1 MTAFFSTFSPHHAM
15 TSLTPRRTTLS
26 NSEARAYPP
35 AMLTLRPAAARG
47 HADHGWLDTFHTF
60 SFADYHDPAQT
71 GFRSLRVINED
82 RVAPGM
88 GFGTH
93 PHRDMEI
100 LTYILAGR
108 LAHKDSMGH
117 GREIAA
123 GQLQAMSAGTG
134 ITHSEFNPSRTEPV
148 HLLQI
153 WLLPDRRGHTPR
165 YAEWSPPAEG
175 PGALT
180 LLASPDGREGSAAI
194 HQDARLWLVKPDG
207 SGALTYPLS
216 AGRAAWVQVMRGA
229 LAVNGEQLAAGDGA
243 AVVGVDALTL
253 DAASGAE
260 ALLFDLA

>member
-1 MTAFFSTFSPHHAM
+1 MI
-15 TSLTPRRTTLS
+15 
-26 NSEARAYPP
+26 
-35 AMLTLRPAAARG
+35 TLRPSAARG

-60 SFADYHDPAQT
+60 SFADYHDPAHM
-71 GFRSLRVINED
+71 GFRALRVINED

-117 GREIAA
+117 GREIAP

-134 ITHSEFNPSRTEPV
+134 ITHSEFNPSRTDPV

-153 WLLPDRRGHTPR
+153 WLLPDKKGHTPR
-165 YAEWSPPAEG
+165 YAEWSPNAGENR
-175 PGALT
+175 ALT
-180 LLASPDGREGSAAI
+180 LLTSPDGREGSAAI
-194 HQDARLWLVKPDG
+194 HQDARLYLVKLDAG
-207 SGALTYPLS
+207 AALTHPL
-216 AGRAAWVQVMRGA
+216 ATGRAAWLQVMRGSLTLNGHA
-229 LAVNGEQLAAGDGA
+229 LGAGDGA
-243 AVVGVDALTL
+243 AVESESALALHGTA
-253 DAASGAE
+253 DAE

>member
-1 MTAFFSTFSPHHAM
+1 MI
-15 TSLTPRRTTLS
+15 
-26 NSEARAYPP
+26 
-35 AMLTLRPAAARG
+35 TLRPSAARG

-60 SFADYHDPAQT
+60 SFADYHDPAHT
-71 GFRSLRVINED
+71 SFRALRVINED

-117 GREIAA
+117 GREIAP

-134 ITHSEFNPSRTEPV
+134 ITHSEFNPSRTDPV

-165 YAEWSPPAEG
+165 YAEWTPV
-175 PGALT
+175 PGNADALT
-180 LLASPDGREGSAAI
+180 LLASPDGRESSAAI
-194 HQDARLWLVKPDG
+194 HQDARLFLVKLPA
-207 SGALTYPLS
+207 SGEMTHALAPT
-216 AGRAAWVQVMRGA
+216 RAAWLQVMRGT
-229 LAVNGEQLAAGDGA
+229 LTLDGHTLAAGDGA
-243 AVVGVDALTL
+243 AVENETALTL
-253 DAASGAE
+253 HATEKAE

>member
-1 MTAFFSTFSPHHAM
+1 
-15 TSLTPRRTTLS
+15 
-26 NSEARAYPP
+26 
-35 AMLTLRPAAARG
+35 MLTLRPSAARG

-60 SFADYHDPAQT
+60 SFADYHDPAHT
-71 GFRSLRVINED
+71 SFRALRVINED

-108 LAHKDSMGH
+108 LAHKDSMGN
-117 GREIAA
+117 GREITV

-134 ITHSEFNPSRTEPV
+134 ITHSEFNPSPTDPV

-165 YAEWSPPAEG
+165 YAEWSPV
-175 PGALT
+175 PGNTDALT
-180 LLASPDGREGSAAI
+180 LLASPDGRENSAAI
-194 HQDARLWLVKPDG
+194 HTDALLFLVKLPA
-207 SGALTYPLS
+207 SGVMTHTLAP
-216 AGRAAWVQVMRGA
+216 GRAAWLQVMRGT
-229 LAVNGEQLAAGDGA
+229 LTLNGQTLTAGDGA
-243 AVVGVDALTL
+243 AVENESALTL
-253 DAASGAE
+253 QASTEAE

>member
-1 MTAFFSTFSPHHAM
+1 MI
-15 TSLTPRRTTLS
+15 
-26 NSEARAYPP
+26 
-35 AMLTLRPAAARG
+35 TLRPSAARG

-60 SFADYHDPAQT
+60 SFADYHDPAHM
-71 GFRSLRVINED
+71 GFRALRVINED

-117 GREIAA
+117 GREITP

-134 ITHSEFNPSRTEPV
+134 ITHSEFNPSRTDPV

-165 YAEWSPPAEG
+165 YAEWSPV
-175 PGALT
+175 PGNTDELT
-180 LLASPDGREGSAAI
+180 LLASPDGRENSAAI
-194 HQDARLWLVKPDG
+194 HQDALLFLVKLP
-207 SGALTYPLS
+207 AAAQITRVLAPE
-216 AGRAAWVQVMRGA
+216 RAAWLQVMRGT
-229 LAVNGEQLAAGDGA
+229 LTVNGHTLAAGDGA
-243 AVVGVDALTL
+243 AIENEPTLTL
-253 DAASGAE
+253 AATTSAE